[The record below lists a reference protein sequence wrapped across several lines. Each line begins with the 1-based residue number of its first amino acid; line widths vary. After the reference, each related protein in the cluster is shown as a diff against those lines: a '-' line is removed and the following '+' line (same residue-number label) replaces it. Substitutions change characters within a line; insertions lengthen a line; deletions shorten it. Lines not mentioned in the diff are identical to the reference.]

1 MTRLRVKMRRDLWQ
15 MKWRALAIVLTV
27 ASGVGMYAGIYT
39 GLLSLFWTRDSIFR
53 ELRFADLEVRFLPDD
68 VRNLP
73 DLVGIPGVAAL
84 ERRLVFPGI
93 VRMPGK
99 APLTAVMTFLEN
111 PVPAIH
117 AFKVVAGRLVGRDEL
132 DTVVIDA
139 GLATYHG
146 YTVGDVIE
154 VKVGEATY
162 RRRVVGIVITPEYF
176 VSTSNPAYF
185 IPERGSVGFV
195 FGHLESISDSLGF
208 TLVNDLVF
216 RYDDG
221 VDAAA
226 VKRDIVGRARKLNV
240 QEVISRERHFA
251 YRYVQSQLDG
261 VRAFVP
267 ALVIVLVALTFI
279 VVAVNVTRMIAVE
292 RPQIGA
298 LMALGYGP
306 WRLLSAYLETTL
318 VLGVVGAVLGCAL
331 SFLVRDVFARVSA
344 ASMDMPEI
352 RMTTD
357 AWTMARAVVYQLA
370 VALAAT
376 AVPVVRLVRR
386 SPREVLR
393 PAPRRIIP
401 LARRSGLGR
410 FVRRLPA
417 GYRYALRNLVRQR
430 GRTAVTLSAIALGLG
445 VATAYRL
452 SVGAL
457 DTTVGGWLAHDR
469 WDLAVDFL
477 YPVTLERVREIQA
490 LPSVT
495 AAEPYF
501 GCYVELH
508 AGDRIEDSS
517 VLGLVPDS
525 KMSTVMMSEGR
536 RFGGGSEREVI
547 LTRDLSGRLQ
557 LAVGDVFELH
567 AMNERYRVR
576 LVGLSWAAVGRLS
589 LMPLSVASEVCQ
601 FPDKASGVYLQTAA
615 PGGAAPYELEFVGKV
630 LAKRDLAAQVRQV
643 LSVMIVV
650 LNLATAVS
658 VFVGILVI
666 VTSMSLS
673 VLDSDRDFAT
683 LQALGYSRRLIGTI
697 VLTEAGVY
705 AVAAAILSIPVAIG
719 ASLYLNHRMSAA
731 WVQIDNSFVASA
743 FAAVLVPGLLLI
755 PLGCLPA
762 LRHVLRP
769 DALASIRARG
779 LE

>member
-1 MTRLRVKMRRDLWQ
+1 MTRLRVKMRRDLWR
-15 MKWRALAIVLTV
+15 MRWRALAIVLTL
-27 ASGVGMYAGIYT
+27 ASGVAIYAGVYT
-39 GLLSLFWTRDSIFR
+39 GLLSLFWTRDSIYR
-53 ELRFADLEVRFLPDD
+53 ELHFADLEVRFLPDD

-73 DLVGIPGVAAL
+73 ELSDIQGVARL

-93 VRMPGK
+93 LRMPGK

-111 PVPAIH
+111 PAPAIH
-117 AFKVVAGRLVGRDEL
+117 SFKVIAGRLVGRDEL
-132 DTVVIDA
+132 DTVVIDV

-146 YTVGDVIE
+146 QKVGDVIE

-185 IPERGSVGFV
+185 IPEDGSIAFV
-195 FGHLESISDSLGF
+195 FGNLESISDSLGF

-216 RYDDG
+216 LYADG
-221 VDAAA
+221 ADAGA
-226 VKRDIVGRARKLNV
+226 VKRDILARVSKLNV
-240 QEVISRERHFA
+240 QEVLSRERHFA
-251 YRYVQSQLDG
+251 YRYIQSQLEG
-261 VRAFVP
+261 VRTFVP
-267 ALVIVLVALTFI
+267 AIVIVLVALTFI
-279 VVAVNVTRMIAVE
+279 VVSVNVNRMIAVE

-306 WRLLSAYLETTL
+306 WRLLGAYLEATL
-318 VLGVVGAVLGCAL
+318 VLGLAGGALGLGL
-331 SFLVRDVFARVSA
+331 SFLVRDVFATVSA
-344 ASMDMPEI
+344 RSMGMPEI

-357 AWTMARAVVYQLA
+357 LWMMARAALYEVA
-370 VALAAT
+370 VALLAT
-376 AVPVVRLVRR
+376 ALPVGRLVRR

-393 PAPRRIIP
+393 PAPRLMMAHSREGGVTA
-401 LARRSGLGR
+401 LLRG
-410 FVRRLPA
+410 LPA
-417 GYRYALRNLVRQR
+417 GHRYALRSLMRQR
-430 GRTAVTLSAIALGLG
+430 SRTAVTLAAIALGLG

-452 SVGAL
+452 SVGSL
-457 DTTVGGWLAHDR
+457 NTTLGGWLAQDR

-477 YPVTLERVREIQA
+477 YPVPLERMQEISA

-495 AAEPYF
+495 RVEPYF

-508 AGDRIEDSS
+508 AGDRVEDSS

-525 KMSTVMMSEGR
+525 QMSTLMMSEGR
-536 RFGGGSEREVI
+536 NFGRGSEREAI
-547 LTRDLSGRLQ
+547 LTRDLSRRLG
-557 LAVGDVFELH
+557 LTVGDVFEVH
-567 AMNERYRVR
+567 AMSQRYTLR

-589 LMPLSVASEVCQ
+589 LMPLSVAQEVCQ
-601 FPDKASGVYLQTAA
+601 FPDKASGAYLQTSR
-615 PGGAAPYELEFVGKV
+615 GSAAPYELEFVGKV
-630 LAKRDLAAQVRQV
+630 LAKRDLAKQIRQV

-705 AVAAAILSIPVAIG
+705 ALSAAILSIPIAIA
-719 ASLYLNHRMSAA
+719 ASLYLNLRMSAA
-731 WVQIDNSFVASA
+731 WVQIDSSFVPSA
-743 FAAVLVPGLLLI
+743 FAGVLIPGLMLI

-762 LRHVLRP
+762 LRYVLRR